1 MEIWRRRVRVKLG
14 LRYDL
19 AVLDLAALV
28 VIGWIKNPV
37 FATRN

>member
-1 MEIWRRRVRVKLG
+1 MRVKLG

-19 AVLDLAALV
+19 AVLDLAELV